1 MEEYVNELSQ
11 LRSEMVR
18 IKKNQEREIL
28 ELKEEYL
35 RQIEEVSW
43 ECCYQ

>member
-18 IKKNQEREIL
+18 IKKNQEKEIS
-28 ELKEEYL
+28 ELKEECS
-35 RQIEEVSW
+35 REIEEVG
-43 ECCYQ
+43 